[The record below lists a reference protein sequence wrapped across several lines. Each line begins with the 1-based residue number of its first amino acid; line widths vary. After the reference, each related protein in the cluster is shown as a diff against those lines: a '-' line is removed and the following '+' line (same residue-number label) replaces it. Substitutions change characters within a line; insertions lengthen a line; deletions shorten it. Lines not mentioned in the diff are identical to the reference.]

1 MSYSFDKNPAGL
13 NGALANQAQANQSRR
28 VFLQRLAVLSA
39 AGASASLLAG
49 CSKSGNS
56 QGEGSAAGET
66 GDTPP
71 VAETGVLT
79 ASHIDGRVL
88 VIVNLE
94 GGNDG
99 PSTVVPASSAAY
111 YNARPNLAIAEG
123 DVLSLNDRIGLN
135 PNLSK
140 LHKRGVTVVEGVGPT
155 EGDLSHFAM
164 ADRWAMGDV
173 NGSANFRTGFGGR
186 LTDTLYQNSP
196 LTGVS
201 MASSSPFLNGQ
212 LASGLA
218 LSGPGDLNFLRP
230 ADWDELLAF
239 QEALGS
245 FGQGLVPEAYEL
257 LLDLGQRLASVEEQ
271 EIDWDHPIIQE
282 GGDLGRQLWGASD
295 IISADLGARVI
306 YTELSGFDTHEDHG
320 SQHDELLNQLDAAID
335 GFLDLAEEAGFA
347 DRVVVATT
355 SEFGRRL
362 RENDG
367 GLDHGSASTML
378 VAGAIE
384 PQVLGVPSD
393 LDDLDE
399 DGNLRVTVGFDRYL
413 GSLAQEWLGIEAGSV
428 LQSQPE
434 LLGLA

>member
-1 MSYSFDKNPAGL
+1 MTSAPT
-13 NGALANQAQANQSRR
+13 NQIQADQSRR
-28 VFLQRLAVLSA
+28 IFLQRLAVLGA
-39 AGASASLLAG
+39 AGAGASLLAS
-49 CSKSGNS
+49 CSKPGSSQSQDQVSG
-56 QGEGSAAGET
+56 EIDSAPLE
-66 GDTPP
+66 
-71 VAETGVLT
+71 AETGVLT
-79 ASHIDGRVL
+79 PGHVDGRVL

-111 YNARPNLAIAEG
+111 YNARPSLAIAED
-123 DVLSLNDRIGLN
+123 DVLSINDRIGLN
-135 PNLSK
+135 PNLAR
-140 LHKRGVTVVEGVGPT
+140 LHRRGVTVVEGVGPT
-155 EGDLSHFAM
+155 QGDLSHFAM
-164 ADRWAMGDV
+164 AERWAVGDV
-173 NGSANFRTGFGGR
+173 DGSANFRTGFGGR
-186 LTDTLYQNSP
+186 LTDTLYQSSP

-201 MASSSPFLNGQ
+201 MASSTPFLNGQ

-271 EIDWDHPIIQE
+271 EIDWDHPLIQE

-295 IISADLGARVI
+295 IITADLGTRVI
-306 YTELSGFDTHEDHG
+306 YTELSGFDTHEDHDY
-320 SQHDELLNQLDAAID
+320 QHDELLSQLDAAID
-335 GFLDLAEEAGFA
+335 GFLGLAEEAGFA

-413 GSLAQEWLGIEAGSV
+413 GSLAQEWLGIEAASV
-428 LQSQPE
+428 LPSQPE
-434 LLGLA
+434 LLGIV